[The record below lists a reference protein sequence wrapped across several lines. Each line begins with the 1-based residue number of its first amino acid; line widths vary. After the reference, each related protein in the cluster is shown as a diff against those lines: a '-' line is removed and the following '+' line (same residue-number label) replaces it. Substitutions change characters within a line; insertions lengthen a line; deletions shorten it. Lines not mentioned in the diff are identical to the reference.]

1 MLDFHYKTLGEKDEV
16 LLFVLS
22 GNLDTAQCEYLYNVI
37 GKEIRKGQEKLIL
50 DCSDLG
56 YISSMG
62 LAMMLRVHAKMKK
75 IGGDVKLAGVNGT
88 VADIVR
94 LVKLDR
100 ILSLYDTV
108 DEAMESIDSKDES

>member
-1 MLDFHYKTLGEKDEV
+1 MLDFHYKTLGENDEV

-22 GNLDTAQCEYLYNVI
+22 GNLDTTQCEYLYNVI

-50 DCSDLG
+50 DCHDLG

-62 LAMMLRVHAKMKK
+62 LAMMLRVHAKMRK

-88 VADIVR
+88 VADVIR

-100 ILSLYDTV
+100 ILQLYDTV
-108 DEAMESIDSKDES
+108 DEAIESIEEQEA